1 MRYLEKIVRKIS
13 KNQLQE
19 LFDRIERVRS
29 FIPHLSIIRKIK
41 VETNKFYNAIQI
53 YKRKNTEHRNFFSF
67 LVSTGHFD
75 REWKKIILLV
85 TICFLK
91 LYYLEAILLRWSYM
105 ITLASFPLVSFSL
118 PYYHER
124 HAWTV
129 KIRCRKIIKKRK
141 KNEESVVFD
150 RCIIAAI
157 NDSWKRR
164 WTDTEGTWV
173 VGLASIES
181 RPSLL
186 VNLSH
191 ALFKVSKRVLC
202 GLTDEIIRSWSE
214 TIQRAL
220 KFYRRISRPPS
231 ERANNHSTFK
241 LNLNFIRGIS
251 KYPREKVKWTM
262 RWI

>member
-19 LFDRIERVRS
+19 FDRIERVRS

-41 VETNKFYNAIQI
+41 VEMNKFYNAIQI

-129 KIRCRKIIKKRK
+129 KIRCKKIIKKK
-141 KNEESVVFD
+141 EEE
-150 RCIIAAI
+150 
-157 NDSWKRR
+157 RR
-164 WTDTEGTWV
+164 IGRLRSMHHRSHQRFVETEMNRYGGDLGGWIGVNWIPAVV
-173 VGLASIES
+173 VG
-181 RPSLL
+181 
-186 VNLSH
+186 
-191 ALFKVSKRVLC
+191 
-202 GLTDEIIRSWSE
+202 
-214 TIQRAL
+214 
-220 KFYRRISRPPS
+220 
-231 ERANNHSTFK
+231 
-241 LNLNFIRGIS
+241 
-251 KYPREKVKWTM
+251 
-262 RWI
+262 